1 MSNEYQVLSERI
13 YSDFPIF
20 GSCIRQRAAVALCKE
35 KSPQAVKILAEAVV
49 RSGDRKVI
57 TIALEAL
64 RNLRDKKAIDT
75 FCEIWLDKQS
85 QQFRAIIKKCNY
97 APSDANTRALFY
109 FLMGDWQK
117 YEGLDIDQRLL
128 ANAYKSANKEI
139 QDRVTAIARQGGRI
153 ELLKILVD
161 SKHGFGFDKITD
173 KNLSTLVD
181 ILVANPDRKEIW
193 RFLYN
198 ASPVWSKKLLHRIK
212 ESALEN
218 NFPADEKLILMRLF
232 DLNQKFNLEEFKDSI
247 FLYLNQIKSSS
258 FMMPSP
264 IHSLVIISDKE
275 TILLG
280 TNYEVIVWNLSKK
293 QQIKTINISYG
304 FERKNVAFNPQSQY
318 TSGLHFTIYKAEIT
332 TRGQYFSRKDYYY
345 EVKESIYKSS
355 LHSIEP
361 SESASEP
368 IRSASKNNFSLS
380 KDNFS
385 LCLQDKFRD
394 SDGLDVKPIYWID
407 SSATETFELTM
418 AVSPNEKFLAVGGI
432 ANSRERD
439 CYKPSVKV
447 WSTYHGLVL
456 NTVWHFNVVS
466 LVFSQDS
473 KILASGSKDGSINL
487 MNIPD
492 NEQLRV
498 IRDKNL
504 AEPYRCVPYLE
515 KDEKFQS
522 YHKRFQAHIGYDSCI
537 SALAISPDSK
547 ILASSCKGD
556 SSICLWSIP
565 DAEPLRVINAN
576 KPKRITSL
584 LITPDNK
591 VLIAGMQGAD
601 ISLWSIDG
609 NLLQVLEGHTGAI
622 TSLAVTPDGKTL
634 ISGSKDKTIRLWDLK
649 NPKNFLINEL
659 SGKDVAELSLKR
671 KLPTLTEGVR
681 NAIKFT
687 LELIRL
693 RQEFDIDIEDS
704 SNDIASSEFDIEI
717 D

>member
-20 GSCIRQRAAVALCKE
+20 VICIRQRAAVALSKD

-49 RSGDRKVI
+49 RSSDRKVI

-117 YEGLDIDQRLL
+117 YEGLDIDQKLL

-139 QDRVTAIARQGGRI
+139 QDRVTAIARQAGRI

-181 ILVANPDRKEIW
+181 ILVANPVRKEIW

-218 NFPADEKLILMRLF
+218 NFPADEKLILTRLF

-258 FMMPSP
+258 FIMHKS
-264 IHSLVIISDKE
+264 IYSLAIFRDGK
-275 TILLG
+275 TILIG
-280 TNYEVIVWNLSKK
+280 TKQGVIVWNSSK
-293 QQIKTINISYG
+293 QQQLKEINFTRDFEQHKINIACD
-304 FERKNVAFNPQSQY
+304 FEQKDVAFDLSPQYRHEQC
-318 TSGLHFTIYKAEIT
+318 FIIYKAEIK
-332 TRGQYFSRKDYYY
+332 TRAHHSRYNYNHEID
-345 EVKESIYKSS
+345 ESIYTSK
-355 LHSIEP
+355 LLSIEP
-361 SESASEP
+361 S
-368 IRSASKNNFSLS
+368 RSTS
-380 KDNFS
+380 DNRFS
-385 LCLQDKFRD
+385 LCFQDKFRD
-394 SDGLDVKPIYWID
+394 SGARDDKPTYWINKD
-407 SSATETFELTM
+407 TTETFDLTM
-418 AVSPNEKFLAVGGI
+418 AVSSNGNFLAVGGI
-432 ANSRERD
+432 ANSYERK
-439 CYKPSVKV
+439 CFKPFVKV
-447 WSTYHGLVL
+447 WSLSHGLIL
-456 NTVWHFNVVS
+456 NEFSHFNIVS

-473 KILASGSKDGSINL
+473 KVLASGSKDGSINL
-487 MNIPD
+487 INIPD

-504 AEPYRCVPYLE
+504 DGSYRREPYLE

-522 YHKRFQAHIGYDSCI
+522 YHKRFQAHNSCI
-537 SALAISPDSK
+537 NALAISPDSK
-547 ILASSCKGD
+547 ILASSCKED
-556 SSICLWSIP
+556 RCIRLWSIP
-565 DAEPLRVINAN
+565 DAESLNVITTSDS
-576 KPKRITSL
+576 ITSL
-584 LITPDNK
+584 LITPDSK
-591 VLIAGMQGAD
+591 VLVVGMEGAD
-601 ISLWSIDG
+601 IGLWSIDG
-609 NLLQVLEGHTGAI
+609 HFLQVLKGHTASI

-634 ISGSKDKTIRLWDLK
+634 ISGSKDKTIRLWNLK
-649 NPKNFLINEL
+649 NPNDFPINEL
-659 SGKDVAELSLKR
+659 SGKDVAELSLKS
-671 KLPTLTEGVR
+671 KIPTLTEGVR
-681 NAIKFT
+681 HAIKFT
-687 LELIRL
+687 LALIRL

-717 D
+717 EG

>member
-20 GSCIRQRAAVALCKE
+20 GSCIRQRAAVALSKA

-49 RSGDRKVI
+49 RSSDRKVI

-117 YEGLDIDQRLL
+117 YEGLDIDQKLL

-173 KNLSTLVD
+173 KNLSTLID

-264 IHSLVIISDKE
+264 IHSLVIISDRE

-304 FERKNVAFNPQSQY
+304 FERKNVAFNPQSEY
-318 TSGLHFTIYKAEIT
+318 VGKYFIIYKAEIK
-332 TRGQYFSRKDYYY
+332 TRGQYFGPFNYDY
-345 EVKESIYKSS
+345 EIKESIYKSS
-355 LHSIEP
+355 LYSIEP

-368 IRSASKNNFSLS
+368 SGSASKNNFSLS
-380 KDNFS
+380 NNNFS
-385 LCLQDKFRD
+385 LYLQDKFRD
-394 SDGLDVKPIYWID
+394 SDLDFWNDEPMYWID
-407 SSATETFELTM
+407 SDATETFDLTM

-432 ANSRERD
+432 ANSYERN
-439 CYKPSVKV
+439 CFKPFVKV
-447 WSTYHGLVL
+447 WSLSHNLVL
-456 NTVWHFNVVS
+456 NQFSHFNVVS
-466 LVFSQDS
+466 LVFSRDS
-473 KILASGSKDGSINL
+473 KILASGSKDGSIGL
-487 MNIPD
+487 INIPD
-492 NEQLRV
+492 NEQIRA

-504 AEPYRCVPYLE
+504 AKSYRSVPYLE
-515 KDEKFQS
+515 TDEQFR
-522 YHKRFQAHIGYDSCI
+522 YHDKTFQAHNSCI
-537 SALAISPDSK
+537 NALAISPDSK
-547 ILASSCKGD
+547 ILASSCKED
-556 SSICLWSIP
+556 RCIRLWSIP
-565 DAEPLRVINAN
+565 DAESLNVITTSSS
-576 KPKRITSL
+576 ITSL
-584 LITPDNK
+584 LITPDSK
-591 VLIAGMQGAD
+591 VLVVGMEGAD
-601 ISLWSIDG
+601 IGLWSIDG
-609 NLLQVLEGHTGAI
+609 SFLQVLKGHTASI

-634 ISGSKDKTIRLWDLK
+634 ISGSKDKTIRLWNLK
-649 NPKNFLINEL
+649 NPNDFPINEL
-659 SGKDVAELSLKR
+659 SDKDVAELSLKR

-704 SNDIASSEFDIEI
+704 SNNIASSEFDIEI
-717 D
+717 DD

>member
-1 MSNEYQVLSERI
+1 MSNSYQVLSERI
-13 YSDFPIF
+13 YSDFPVF
-20 GSCIRQRAAVALCKE
+20 GSCIRQRAAVALSKD
-35 KSPQAVKILAEAVV
+35 KSPHAVKILAEAVI

-117 YEGLDIDQRLL
+117 YEGLDIDQKLL
-128 ANAYKSANKEI
+128 ANGYKSANKEI
-139 QDRVTAIARQGGRI
+139 QDRVTAIARQAGRI

-173 KNLSTLVD
+173 KDLSTLID

-218 NFPADEKLILMRLF
+218 NFPADEKLILTRLF

-264 IHSLVIISDKE
+264 IHSLVILSDRE

-280 TNYEVIVWNLSKK
+280 TNYEVIIWNLSKK

-304 FERKNVAFNPQSQY
+304 FERKNVAFNPQSEY
-318 TSGLHFTIYKAEIT
+318 VGKYFIIYNAEIK
-332 TRGQYFSRKDYYY
+332 TRGQYFRPFNYDY

-361 SESASEP
+361 SESAS
-368 IRSASKNNFSLS
+368 NNKFGLY
-380 KDNFS
+380 
-385 LCLQDKFRD
+385 LQDKFRD
-394 SDGLDVKPIYWID
+394 SDNDEPMYWID
-407 SSATETFELTM
+407 SDATETFDLTM

-432 ANSRERD
+432 ANSRERK
-439 CYKPSVKV
+439 CFKPRVKI
-447 WSTYHGLVL
+447 WSLSYGLIL
-456 NTVWHFNVVS
+456 TEFSHFNVVS

-473 KILASGSKDGSINL
+473 KVLASGSKDGSINL
-487 MNIPD
+487 INIPD

-522 YHKRFQAHIGYDSCI
+522 YHKRFQAHNSCI
-537 SALAISPDSK
+537 NALAISPDSK
-547 ILASSCKGD
+547 ILASSCKED
-556 SSICLWSIP
+556 RCIRLWSIP
-565 DAEPLRVINAN
+565 DAESLNVITTSGS
-576 KPKRITSL
+576 ITSL
-584 LITPDNK
+584 LITPDSK
-591 VLIAGMQGAD
+591 VLVVGMEGAD
-601 ISLWSIDG
+601 IGLWSIDG
-609 NLLQVLEGHTGAI
+609 HFLQVLKGHTASI

-634 ISGSKDKTIRLWDLK
+634 ISGSKDKTIRLWNLK
-649 NPKNFLINEL
+649 NPNDFPINEL
-659 SGKDVAELSLKR
+659 SGKDVAELSLKS
-671 KLPTLTEGVR
+671 KIPTLTEGVR
-681 NAIKFT
+681 HAIKFT
-687 LELIRL
+687 LALIRL
-693 RQEFDIDIEDS
+693 RQQFDIDIEDS

-717 D
+717 EG

>member
-13 YSDFPIF
+13 YSDFPVF
-20 GSCIRQRAAVALCKE
+20 GSCIRQRAAVALSKD
-35 KSPQAVKILAEAVV
+35 KSPYAVRILAEAVV
-49 RSGDRKVI
+49 RSSDRKVI

-85 QQFRAIIKKCNY
+85 QQFKAIIKKCNY
-97 APSDANTRALFY
+97 VPSDANTRALFY

-117 YEGLDIDQRLL
+117 YEGLDIDQKLL

-139 QDRVTAIARQGGRI
+139 QDRVTAIARQAGRI

-212 ESALEN
+212 ESSLEN
-218 NFPADEKLILMRLF
+218 NFPADEKLILTRLF

-258 FMMPSP
+258 FMMPRP
-264 IHSLVIISDKE
+264 IHSLVILSDRE
-275 TILLG
+275 TILLA
-280 TNYEVIVWNLSKK
+280 TTYEVIVWNLSKK
-293 QQIKTINISYG
+293 QQLKRIDISYG
-304 FERKNVAFNPQSQY
+304 FEHKNVTFNPQSQY
-318 TSGLHFTIYKAEIT
+318 TSGLHFTIYKAEIK
-332 TRGQYFSRKDYYY
+332 TRGKYFGPYNYHY
-345 EVKESIYKSS
+345 EVEESIYKSS

-361 SESASEP
+361 SSST
-368 IRSASKNNFSLS
+368 SSDKFSLY
-380 KDNFS
+380 
-385 LCLQDKFRD
+385 LQDKFIDDDRYCLFGD
-394 SDGLDVKPIYWID
+394 EPIYWID
-407 SSATETFELTM
+407 NDATETFNLTM

-432 ANSRERD
+432 ANSYERK
-439 CYKPSVKV
+439 CFKPFVKV
-447 WSTYHGLVL
+447 WSLSHNIVL
-456 NTVWHFNVVS
+456 NKFPHFNVAS
-466 LVFSQDS
+466 LAFSQDS

-487 MNIPD
+487 INI
-492 NEQLRV
+492 
-498 IRDKNL
+498 
-504 AEPYRCVPYLE
+504 PYLE
-515 KDEKFQS
+515 TDEQFQS
-522 YHKRFQAHIGYDSCI
+522 YRKCFQAHNSCI
-537 SALAISPDSK
+537 SALAISPDNK
-547 ILASSCKGD
+547 ILASSCKED
-556 SSICLWSIP
+556 RYIRLWSIP
-565 DAEPLRVINAN
+565 DAESLNVITTSSST
-576 KPKRITSL
+576 TSL
-584 LITPDNK
+584 LITPDSK
-591 VLIAGMQGAD
+591 VLVVGMEDAD
-601 ISLWSIDG
+601 IGLWSIDG
-609 NLLQVLEGHTGAI
+609 NFLQVLKGHTASI

-634 ISGSKDKTIRLWDLK
+634 ISGSKDKTIRLWNLK
-649 NPKNFLINEL
+649 NPNDFPINEL
-659 SGKDVAELSLKR
+659 SDKDVAELSLKR

-693 RQEFDIDIEDS
+693 RQQFDIDIEDS
-704 SNDIASSEFDIEI
+704 SNNIASSEFDIEI